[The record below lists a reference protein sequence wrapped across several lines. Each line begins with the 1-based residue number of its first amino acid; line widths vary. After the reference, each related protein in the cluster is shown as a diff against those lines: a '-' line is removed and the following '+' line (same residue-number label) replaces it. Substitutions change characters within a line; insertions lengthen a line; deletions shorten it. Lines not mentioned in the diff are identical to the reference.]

1 MEPEA
6 QGSEPAEAEL
16 EVAIARLLAVTGHA
30 HERQAQLQRAL
41 DSRVVIEQAKGILAE
56 RHQVTLEDAFDALR
70 QGARSSQA
78 KLHELAAEVTTT
90 RQTPAAIVGFLPA

>member
-6 QGSEPAEAEL
+6 QEPEPAEAEL
-16 EVAIARLLAVTGHA
+16 EVAIGRLLAVTGHA

-56 RHQVTLEDAFDALR
+56 RHQIGLDEAFDALR
-70 QGARSSQA
+70 KGARASQA

-90 RQTPAAIVGFLPA
+90 RRTPAAIVDFLPG